1 MRDRGLL
8 VCFLLFVYLCEHFF
22 IRYLGFSPL
31 ANHLLVAALWA
42 ATAAYTLHQPR
53 NRPAGRL
60 RQRRLLCYLAGI
72 CAGFYLLLQLAA
84 GLLEGF
90 GRSPYSFSFS
100 GILVNLLFVSAL
112 LAGTELSRA
121 HLTCGLSRRQAI
133 PGTVVLVL
141 FFTALAL
148 SPGKVFELRG
158 GLELARYAGE
168 TFLPA
173 LAENALACY
182 LARLG
187 GAAAS
192 LCYRVPLAAF
202 QWFCPVLPNPGW
214 ATKAV
219 LGTLAPVAFLAVI
232 QRLYL
237 AESGAL
243 PKKRRANNEEN
254 PAGWVF
260 TSIASVLF
268 IWFSLGL
275 FPVYPSLILSG
286 SMEPGIKKGDIVL
299 VKKISGEEVKPGD
312 VIQFRQEGVYI
323 THRVVEVVSVRED
336 KAYRTRGDANNAP
349 DPDPVLPRQV
359 RGRVIGVIPKVGWVP
374 MTIKAAAGLV
384 KFKGGFG
391 EIWPAR
397 SWP

>member
-1 MRDRGLL
+1 MRERGLL
-8 VCFLLFVYLCEHFF
+8 GGLLLLIYVCQHFLL
-22 IRYLGFSPL
+22 RYLGLGPL
-31 ANHLLVAALWA
+31 AGYLLVAALWA
-42 ATAAYTLHQPR
+42 ATAAYTLHLPR
-53 NRPAGRL
+53 HRPAGRL
-60 RQRRLLCYLAGI
+60 RLRRLLCYLAGI
-72 CAGFYLLLQLAA
+72 CAGFYILFHLAA
-84 GLLEGF
+84 GLVEGF
-90 GRSPYSFSFS
+90 GRSPYSFSAT
-100 GILVNLLFVSAL
+100 GILVNLTFVSAL

-121 HLTCGLSRRQAI
+121 HLACGLSRRRAL
-133 PGTVVLVL
+133 PGTGALAL
-141 FFTALAL
+141 LFTALAL
-148 SPGKVFELRG
+148 PPGKVLELRG

-187 GAAAS
+187 GPAAS
-192 LCYRVPLAAF
+192 LCYRAPLAAF

-214 ATKAV
+214 ATRAV
-219 LGTLAPVAFLAVI
+219 LGTLLPVAFLAVI

-243 PKKRRANNEEN
+243 PKSRRLSEES

-260 TSIASVLF
+260 TSIASVLL

-299 VKKISGEEVKPGD
+299 VRKVGGEAVKPGD
-312 VIQFRQEGVYI
+312 IIQFRQEGVYV
-323 THRVVEVVSVRED
+323 THRVVEVVSARGE

-374 MTIKAAAGLV
+374 MTVKAAAGLV